1 MNPQC
6 DDNVVKMQELLN
18 KKKEALKII
27 YNLTL
32 KQKNDIDTN
41 EGANLEK
48 YIDDKQIEI
57 DKIDNIDKGFSMI
70 FEDLKKRLNIES
82 MEELDTG
89 NYSDFKIIKEQIKGL
104 MEIAH
109 KTMALE
115 RENKDAL
122 EILID
127 NVKNDIKQV
136 SLGKKS
142 ISAYEKQST
151 NTDGIYIDKKK

>member
-1 MNPQC
+1 
-6 DDNVVKMQELLN
+6 
-18 KKKEALKII
+18 
-27 YNLTL
+27 
-32 KQKNDIDTN
+32 
-41 EGANLEK
+41 
-48 YIDDKQIEI
+48 
-57 DKIDNIDKGFSMI
+57 
-70 FEDLKKRLNIES
+70 